1 MVREDLP
8 GVYLNRARHH
18 NMMRSKYVVVSLV
31 SGCVSDQIRSQT
43 IITVET
49 EK

>member
-31 SGCVSDQIRSQT
+31 SVVYPIRSDHRP
-43 IITVET
+43 
-49 EK
+49 